1 MRRRCLR
8 SSRLRLGRSSS
19 ARLSWVRLR
28 TCTALLLLL
37 LLRLLRRHLRWRLF
51 LLLVLV
57 LLLRR
62 LL

>member
-37 LLRLLRRHLRWRLF
+37 LRLLRRHLRWRLF
-51 LLLVLV
+51 LLLVLLL
-57 LLLRR
+57 LLLR